1 MRKESPP
8 RTTMTVLRLGEWFL
22 VSKTNEIFHANDL
35 PVSEYILQER
45 IQDYLIEKKKKEFS
59 ASVMHRQN

>member
-1 MRKESPP
+1 
-8 RTTMTVLRLGEWFL
+8 MTVLRLGEWFL